1 MSMTEVLFDIT
12 VDATGDSVDTS
23 TREVFGWLEKFVYA
37 KDDFANGVDLVLSM
51 QDTPSGVA
59 ETIVTYTNINASTVN
74 YPVVDRVD
82 TAGSAETGQ
91 PTRHFL
97 VGKPRIVTDEG
108 GVSTSGKV
116 ILYIENAE

>member
-1 MSMTEVLFDIT
+1 MSFTEILFDIT
-12 VDATGDSVDTS
+12 VDADGDSEDDS
-23 TREVFGWLEKFVYA
+23 DQEVFGWLEKFVYA
-37 KDDFANGVDLVLSM
+37 KDDFADGVDLVLSM
-51 QDTPSGVA
+51 QDTPWGIA
-59 ETIVTYTNINASTVN
+59 ETIVTFTNINASAN
-74 YPVVDRVD
+74 HYPVVDRVD

-116 ILYIENAE
+116 ILYIEDA